1 MGRTVFVLHS
11 ALAPNA
17 VADALRRS
25 IDEQHWTLF
34 SLSGYKGNLPLLG
47 EVSENTFKVQKRKY
61 YRNDFAGQ
69 FYARFAAEPEGTRIE
84 GYFDCPRWGKI
95 LHAGL
100 ALFHRVGGHADLCGH
115 TEGRGDGRP
124 SYERR
129 QVGRTDG
136 VSRAGAVRNCAA
148 EVWSSTREERRAV
161 HAGTYPNHASR
172 SHRRTRIATRL
183 GPD

>member
-25 IDEQHWTLF
+25 IDEQRWTPF

-69 FYARFAAEPEGTRIE
+69 FYARFAAEPGGTRIE
-84 GYFDCPRWGKI
+84 GYFDYPRWARYFMRGWLAFAVLVGTPIFVGALRDIITGSHYMSGDNWVGLIVPPMLVLFGTVLPKFGRLLGKSGERFMLEHI
-95 LHAGL
+95 QNTL
-100 ALFHRVGGHADLCGH
+100 AARI
-115 TEGRGDGRP
+115 
-124 SYERR
+124 
-129 QVGRTDG
+129 
-136 VSRAGAVRNCAA
+136 
-148 EVWSSTREERRAV
+148 EE
-161 HAGTYPNHASR
+161 PKS
-172 SHRRTRIATRL
+172 
-183 GPD
+183 

>member
-1 MGRTVFVLHS
+1 MARAVFVLHS

-69 FYARFAAEPEGTRIE
+69 FYARFAAEPGGTRIE
-84 GYFDCPRWGKI
+84 GYFDYPRWARYFMWVWLGFAV
-95 LHAGL
+95 L
-100 ALFHRVGGHADLCGH
+100 VG
-115 TEGRGDGRP
+115 TP
-124 SYERR
+124 IF
-129 QVGRTDG
+129 
-136 VSRAGAVRNCAA
+136 
-148 EVWSSTREERRAV
+148 
-161 HAGTYPNHASR
+161 AGTLMDVLTG
-172 SHRRTRIATRL
+172 SHDMSGDKWVGLMAFPGLVLFGTVLPKFGRLLGKSDERFMLEHIRTTLAARIEEPESQR
-183 GPD
+183 G